1 MKGWIKVP
9 SCPFSSFIL
18 PHSSLSLNGNGRCVW
33 AALGLFIIVDD
44 SESRRIALG
53 CSFESLERKSLQH
66 RGLRGWGPPR

>member
-44 SESRRIALG
+44 SESRQITLASPLG
-53 CSFESLERKSLQH
+53 SL
-66 RGLRGWGPPR
+66 